1 MIKRSLVQF
10 ALFALFA
17 LTTATS
23 FAQPNMTNI
32 APPAGVLS
40 LNTTATVEV
49 QKDVLAIAFSTTREG
64 ADAQA
69 VQSQLKQALDA
80 ALTEARKVAK
90 PGQVE
95 VQTGNFALYPRYG
108 NPNKQG
114 QPMITGWQGSTEL
127 MVSGKDS
134 ATIASLAGR
143 IQSMSIARVQWQLSR
158 EAREKVEADVAAQA
172 IARFRAQ
179 AAQMS
184 QAFGYGSYT
193 VREVQVSLNEQG
205 HAPQPMM
212 MARAKAAMADEALPT
227 EGGKGEVIA
236 NVSGSVQMVN

>member
-1 MIKRSLVQF
+1 MNKRTLAQLVL
-10 ALFALFA
+10 AFA
-17 LTTATS
+17 LTPSTS
-23 FAQPNMTNI
+23 FAQTNMTTV
-32 APPAGVLS
+32 PPPSGVLS
-40 LNTTATVEV
+40 LNTTATIEV

-114 QPMITGWQGSTEL
+114 QPSITGWQGSTEL

-134 ATIASLAGR
+134 AAIASLAGR
-143 IQSMSIARVQWQLSR
+143 IQSMNIARVQWQLSR
-158 EAREKVEADVAAQA
+158 EAREKVEGEAAAQA

-179 AAQMS
+179 AAQWS
-184 QAFGYGSYT
+184 QAFGYGSYA
-193 VREVQVSLNEQG
+193 VREVQVSLSEQG
-205 HAPQPMM
+205 QAPQPMM
-212 MARAKAAMADEALPT
+212 MSRAKAAMSSDEALPT
-227 EGGKGEVIA
+227 EGGKGDVIA
-236 NVSGSVQMVN
+236 NVSGSVQMVK

>member
-1 MIKRSLVQF
+1 MRRTSLASLVLASIF
-10 ALFALFA
+10 F
-17 LTTATS
+17 TAES
-23 FAQPNMTNI
+23 PAQTMTQI
-32 APPAGVLS
+32 PPPSGVLS
-40 LNTTATVEV
+40 LNTSATIEV

-108 NPNKQG
+108 NPNKDG
-114 QPMITGWQGSTEL
+114 QHSITGWQGSTEL

-134 ATIASLAGR
+134 GTIASLAGR
-143 IQSMSIARVQWQLSR
+143 IKSMSIARVQWQLSR
-158 EAREKVEADVAAQA
+158 EAREKVEGEAAAQA

-179 AAQMS
+179 AAQMA
-184 QAFGYGSYT
+184 QAFGYKGYS
-193 VREVQVSLNEQG
+193 VREVQVNLNEQG
-205 HAPQPMM
+205 QPHQPMLM
-212 MARAKAAMADEALPT
+212 SRAKASMADESLPT
-227 EGGKGEVIA
+227 EGGKGDVVA
-236 NVSGSVQMVN
+236 SVSGSVQMQ

>member
-1 MIKRSLVQF
+1 MKSSFLAGL
-10 ALFALFA
+10 ALATIA
-17 LTTATS
+17 LTTATTTAS
-23 FAQPNMTNI
+23 AQTMMQI
-32 APPAGVLS
+32 PPPSGVLNLS
-40 LNTTATVEV
+40 ASATIEV

-80 ALTEARKVAK
+80 ALAEARRVAK

-134 ATIASLAGR
+134 ATIAALAGR
-143 IQSMSIARVQWQLSR
+143 IQSLSIARVQWQLSR
-158 EAREKVEADVAAQA
+158 EAREKVEADAAAQA
-172 IARFRAQ
+172 IAKFRAQ

-184 QAFGYGSYT
+184 QAFGYKGYT
-193 VREVQVSLNEQG
+193 VREVNVNLNDQS
-205 HAPQPMM
+205 APPQPMM
-212 MARAKAAMADEALPT
+212 MARAKMSAMADESLPT
-227 EGGKGEVIA
+227 EAGKGDVVA
-236 NVSGSVQMVN
+236 MVNGSVQMQ